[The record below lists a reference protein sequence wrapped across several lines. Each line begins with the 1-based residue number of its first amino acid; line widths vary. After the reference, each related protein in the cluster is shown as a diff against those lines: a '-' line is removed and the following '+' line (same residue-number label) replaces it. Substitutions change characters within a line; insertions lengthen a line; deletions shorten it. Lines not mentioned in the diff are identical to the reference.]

1 VARVMKAIKYNKRK
15 FLMVL
20 LPALVVALALL
31 VSRSSVAQSG
41 DEQWNRTFGGS
52 GWDVGFSVAQTSDGG
67 YIVAGYTRSYGAGGN
82 DVWLIKTNSEGN
94 RQWSRTFGGS
104 DWDGAYCVAQTSDGG
119 YIVAGYTRSYDAGA
133 DDAWLIKTDS
143 EGNEQ
148 WNRVFDGSGWD
159 GAYSVEQTTDG
170 GYILTGWRGSYI
182 GRHQNDI
189 WLIKTDSEGN
199 EQWNRVFGGLL
210 LDVGRCVRQTSDGG
224 YIVIGKTW
232 SYGAGCYDVW
242 LIKTDSEGNK
252 QWNRTFGGSEWDV
265 GNCVAQTSDGGYI
278 IAGRTTSYGAG
289 AGDAWLIKTDSEGD
303 EQWNQTFGGS
313 GYDVGYCVTQTSDGG
328 YIIAGEARSYADSR
342 GDAWL
347 IKTDSEGDEQWS
359 QTFGG
364 LGYYDVS
371 YSVDQTS
378 DGGYIVT
385 GWTRSYG
392 AGRDSVWLI
401 KVGVNPADS
410 TTGDKWYKTFNG
422 FD

>member
-1 VARVMKAIKYNKRK
+1 MVMKAIRYNKRK

-20 LPALVVALALL
+20 LPALVVALTLL
-31 VSRSSVAQSG
+31 VPCSSVAQSG

-82 DVWLIKTNSEGN
+82 DVWLIKTDSEGN

-133 DDAWLIKTDS
+133 DDVWLIKTDS
-143 EGNEQ
+143 EGNRQ
-148 WNRVFDGSGWD
+148 WSRTFGGSDWD
-159 GAYSVEQTTDG
+159 GAYWVAQTSDG

-199 EQWNRVFGGLL
+199 EQWSRTFGGLL
-210 LDVGRCVRQTSDGG
+210 LDVGRCVRQTTDGG

-252 QWNRTFGGSEWDV
+252 QWSRTFGGSDWDV
-265 GNCVAQTSDGGYI
+265 GNCVVQTSDSGYI

-289 AGDAWLIKTDSEGD
+289 AGDAWLVKTDSEGN
-303 EQWNQTFGGS
+303 EQWNKTFGGS
-313 GYDVGYCVTQTSDGG
+313 GYDVGYSVAQTSDGG

-347 IKTDSEGDEQWS
+347 IKADSEGNEQWS

-364 LGYYDVS
+364 LGYYDVG
-371 YSVDQTS
+371 YSVAQTS

-392 AGRDSVWLI
+392 AYRDSVWLI

-410 TTGDKWYKTFNG
+410 TAGDQWYKAFSG

>member
-1 VARVMKAIKYNKRK
+1 MKAIKYNKRK

-20 LPALVVALALL
+20 LPALVIALALL
-31 VSRSSVAQSG
+31 VSCSSVAQSG

-148 WNRVFDGSGWD
+148 WNRTFDGSGWD

-278 IAGRTTSYGAG
+278 IVGRTTSYGAG

-347 IKTDSEGDEQWS
+347 IKTDSEGDEQWN

-371 YSVDQTS
+371 YSVAQTS

>member
-1 VARVMKAIKYNKRK
+1 MKAIKYNKRK

-41 DEQWNRTFGGS
+41 DEQWN
-52 GWDVGFSVAQTSDGG
+52 
-67 YIVAGYTRSYGAGGN
+67 
-82 DVWLIKTNSEGN
+82 K
-94 RQWSRTFGGS
+94 
-104 DWDGAYCVAQTSDGG
+104 
-119 YIVAGYTRSYDAGA
+119 
-133 DDAWLIKTDS
+133 
-143 EGNEQ
+143 
-148 WNRVFDGSGWD
+148 
-159 GAYSVEQTTDG
+159 
-170 GYILTGWRGSYI
+170 
-182 GRHQNDI
+182 
-189 WLIKTDSEGN
+189 
-199 EQWNRVFGGLL
+199 
-210 LDVGRCVRQTSDGG
+210 
-224 YIVIGKTW
+224 
-232 SYGAGCYDVW
+232 
-242 LIKTDSEGNK
+242 
-252 QWNRTFGGSEWDV
+252 
-265 GNCVAQTSDGGYI
+265 
-278 IAGRTTSYGAG
+278 
-289 AGDAWLIKTDSEGD
+289 
-303 EQWNQTFGGS
+303 TFGGS

-347 IKTDSEGDEQWS
+347 IKTDSEGDEQWNK
-359 QTFGG
+359 TFGG

>member
-1 VARVMKAIKYNKRK
+1 MARVMKAIKYNKRK

-347 IKTDSEGDEQWS
+347 IKTDSGGDEQWS

>member
-1 VARVMKAIKYNKRK
+1 MKAIKYNKRK

-104 DWDGAYCVAQTSDGG
+104 DWDGAYSVAQTSDGG

>member
-1 VARVMKAIKYNKRK
+1 MKAIKYNKRK

-67 YIVAGYTRSYGAGGN
+67 YIVAGYTRSY
-82 DVWLIKTNSEGN
+82 
-94 RQWSRTFGGS
+94 
-104 DWDGAYCVAQTSDGG
+104 
-119 YIVAGYTRSYDAGA
+119 DAGA
-133 DDAWLIKTDS
+133 DDA
-143 EGNEQ
+143 
-148 WNRVFDGSGWD
+148 
-159 GAYSVEQTTDG
+159 
-170 GYILTGWRGSYI
+170 
-182 GRHQNDI
+182 

-303 EQWNQTFGGS
+303 EQWN
-313 GYDVGYCVTQTSDGG
+313 
-328 YIIAGEARSYADSR
+328 
-342 GDAWL
+342 
-347 IKTDSEGDEQWS
+347 K
-359 QTFGG
+359 TFGG

>member
-1 VARVMKAIKYNKRK
+1 MARVMKAIKYNKRK

-159 GAYSVEQTTDG
+159 GAYCVAQTTDG

-189 WLIKTDSEGN
+189 WLIKTDSEGD
-199 EQWNRVFGGLL
+199 EQWNKTFGGSGY
-210 LDVGRCVRQTSDGG
+210 DVGYCVTQTSDGG

-252 QWNRTFGGSEWDV
+252 QWNRTFGGSDWDV

-303 EQWNQTFGGS
+303 EQWNKTFGGS